1 MLRNI
6 SLQKNKLT
14 LFVFLLQCSIAT
26 AQTNL
31 VCVGEIETSVDF
43 AKKQVKPESLN
54 INLDIENNTLNIEGN
69 WGCVYSM
76 LTNTRSPDD
85 WKKCSIPE
93 ITVTDNNISSRQSVE
108 GSNYKGN
115 YGFVINRNSGSMKT
129 SSVVQA
135 KPNSGATWA
144 LFFIDGVFNCKKVSK
159 QF

>member
-6 SLQKNKLT
+6 SSQKRKLT
-14 LFVFLLQCSIAT
+14 LILIFLQCSIGI

-54 INLDIENNTLNIEGN
+54 VNLDIESNILTIEGN

-85 WKKCSIPE
+85 WKKCSTPE
-93 ITVTDNNISSRQSVE
+93 ITVTENNISTRQTVE

-129 SSVVQA
+129 SSLVQA
-135 KPNSGATWA
+135 KPNSGAKWTMF
-144 LFFIDGVFNCKKVSK
+144 LIDGVFNCKKVDK